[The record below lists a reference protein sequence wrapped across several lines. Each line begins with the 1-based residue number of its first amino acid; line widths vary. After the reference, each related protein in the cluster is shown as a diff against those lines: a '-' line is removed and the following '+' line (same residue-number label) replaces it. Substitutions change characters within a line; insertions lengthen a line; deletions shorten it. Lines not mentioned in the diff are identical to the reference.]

1 MKAEIA
7 IKAADLAIQSI
18 VIKEQG
24 GDNRGEQI
32 AKYLKSVDI
41 DFPAAWCQAFCH
53 FLYEKAAG
61 FLGEELSEGFKNLN
75 GYTPDNVAYAKKHNL
90 WIPVQD
96 AEDDHTLVKKGYMA
110 YFYSPTKKR
119 IFHVEM
125 VISTNEDQVITV
137 GGNTSPGNGVIA
149 NGDGVYKRTRT
160 WKSFGEFGGFFK
172 TY

>member
-18 VIKEQG
+18 GIKEQG
-24 GDNRGEQI
+24 GDNRGPMI
-32 AKYLKSVDI
+32 KKYLASVDL
-41 DFPAAWCQAFCH
+41 DEGFAWCQAFCH
-53 FLYEKAAG
+53 YLYEKAAG
-61 FLGEELSEGFKNLN
+61 FLGEELSDGFKNLN

-90 WIPVQD
+90 WISVEE
-96 AEDDHTLVKKGYMA
+96 AEDDHTLIKKGYMA

-137 GGNTSPGNGVIA
+137 GGNTSPGTGVIA